1 MGSASSAV
9 MAFFYMILAILYVSL
24 CLLLILVSCVSSSIS
39 FRFSFRIARRPSSF
53 CTQCNSKTK
62 LALHTSNRLLEGL
75 SSRNLRCSTIHV
87 APTAL
92 LCSISCWGRRNP
104 YIAPRGWSRM
114 YKLQCQGVLVAA
126 RQGKVR
132 PEPFTTRGVLL
143 IEVGRGELL

>member
-1 MGSASSAV
+1 MPSAV

-39 FRFSFRIARRPSSF
+39 FRSSFRIARRPSSF

-62 LALHTSNRLLEGL
+62 LALHTPNRLLEGL
-75 SSRNLRCSTIHV
+75 SSRNLRCSTIHA

-114 YKLQCQGVLVAA
+114 YNALVAA
-126 RQGKVR
+126 RQGEVR
-132 PEPFTTRGVLL
+132 PEPFTTRGVLM
-143 IEVGRGELL
+143 IEAARGELL